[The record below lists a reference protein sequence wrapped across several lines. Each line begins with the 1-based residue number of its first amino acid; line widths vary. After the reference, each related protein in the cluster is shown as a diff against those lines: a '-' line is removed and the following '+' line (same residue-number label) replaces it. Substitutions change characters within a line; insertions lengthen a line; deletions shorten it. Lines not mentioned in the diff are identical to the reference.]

1 PDRLY
6 TRADGSDF
14 DDLNIYAVSAQTFLN
29 RLRLPFSM
37 QIVPVFG
44 GPPTPKTLWW
54 LTGLMLMLEGL
65 AQLSDRGW
73 FGVLDLRG
81 LMISYGAFWD
91 FLFPPGAV
99 HQALF
104 PGQSYSMLLTH
115 AFLHAGTIHVLMNA
129 VIFIALGKTLAVYF
143 GLRLVMVTMLLGAL
157 SSGVAFGLLEST
169 AAPMVGASGVV
180 FAFIGLWLQAS
191 RSELKRLGRPGR
203 STASVMMSLIVI
215 HVLLHVFMGGQ
226 IAWQAHL
233 GGFVAGYFLMPWLI
247 DRSHSPTY

>member
-1 PDRLY
+1 
-6 TRADGSDF
+6 
-14 DDLNIYAVSAQTFLN
+14 
-29 RLRLPFSM
+29 M

-129 VIFIALGKTLAVYF
+129 VIFIALGKTLAVCF
-143 GLRLVMVTMLLGAL
+143 GLRLVMLTMLLGAV

>member
-1 PDRLY
+1 
-6 TRADGSDF
+6 
-14 DDLNIYAVSAQTFLN
+14 
-29 RLRLPFSM
+29 M

-115 AFLHAGTIHVLMNA
+115 AFLHTGTIHVLMNA

-143 GLRLVMVTMLLGAL
+143 GLRLVILTMLLGAV

-203 STASVMMSLIVI
+203 STASVIMSLIVI
-215 HVLLHVFMGGQ
+215 HVLLHVFMSGQ

>member
-1 PDRLY
+1 
-6 TRADGSDF
+6 
-14 DDLNIYAVSAQTFLN
+14 
-29 RLRLPFSM
+29 M

-44 GPPTPKTLWW
+44 GPPTPKMLWW

>member
-1 PDRLY
+1 
-6 TRADGSDF
+6 
-14 DDLNIYAVSAQTFLN
+14 
-29 RLRLPFSM
+29 M

-99 HQALF
+99 DQALF

-115 AFLHAGTIHVLMNA
+115 AFLHAGTIHVLMNT
-129 VIFIALGKTLAVYF
+129 VIFIALGKTLAVHF
-143 GLRLVMVTMLLGAL
+143 GLRSVMLTMLLGAV

-203 STASVMMSLIVI
+203 STASVIMSLIVI

-226 IAWQAHL
+226 IAWQAHM

-247 DRSHSPTY
+247 DRSHSPTH

>member
-1 PDRLY
+1 MR
-6 TRADGSDF
+6 
-14 DDLNIYAVSAQTFLN
+14 
-29 RLRLPFSM
+29 
-37 QIVPVFG
+37 IVAVFG
-44 GPPTPKTLWW
+44 GPKTPPLLWW
-54 LTGLMLMLEGL
+54 ITGTLLMIEML
-65 AQLSDRGW
+65 AQFGDRGLLAG
-73 FGVLDLRG
+73 FDLRTW
-81 LMISYGAFWD
+81 LISYGAFWD

-99 HQALF
+99 DQALF

-115 AFLHAGTIHVLMNA
+115 ALLHAGTIHVLMNA

-143 GLRLVMVTMLLGAL
+143 GLRLVMLTMLLGAV

-203 STASVMMSLIVI
+203 SAVSVMMSLIVI

>member
-1 PDRLY
+1 
-6 TRADGSDF
+6 
-14 DDLNIYAVSAQTFLN
+14 
-29 RLRLPFSM
+29 M
-37 QIVPVFG
+37 QIIPVFG

-99 HQALF
+99 DQALF
-104 PGQSYSMLLTH
+104 PGQSYSMLMTH
-115 AFLHAGTIHVLMNA
+115 AFLHAGTIHVLMNT

-143 GLRLVMVTMLLGAL
+143 GLRLVMLTMLLGAV

-247 DRSHSPTY
+247 DRPHSPTY

>member
-1 PDRLY
+1 
-6 TRADGSDF
+6 
-14 DDLNIYAVSAQTFLN
+14 
-29 RLRLPFSM
+29 M

-99 HQALF
+99 DQALF
-104 PGQSYSMLLTH
+104 SGQSYTMLLTH

-143 GLRLVMVTMLLGAL
+143 GLRLVMLTMLIGAV
-157 SSGVAFGLLEST
+157 SSGVAFGLLAST

-203 STASVMMSLIVI
+203 STATVIMSLIVI

-247 DRSHSPTY
+247 DRSHTPTY

>member
-1 PDRLY
+1 
-6 TRADGSDF
+6 
-14 DDLNIYAVSAQTFLN
+14 
-29 RLRLPFSM
+29 M

-91 FLFPPGAV
+91 FLFPPRAV
-99 HQALF
+99 DQALF

-143 GLRLVMVTMLLGAL
+143 GLRLVMLTMLLGAV

-191 RSELKRLGRPGR
+191 RTELKRLGRPGR
-203 STASVMMSLIVI
+203 SAVSVMMSLIVI

>member
-1 PDRLY
+1 
-6 TRADGSDF
+6 
-14 DDLNIYAVSAQTFLN
+14 
-29 RLRLPFSM
+29 M

-143 GLRLVMVTMLLGAL
+143 GLRLVMLTMLLGAV

-203 STASVMMSLIVI
+203 STASVIMSLIVI

>member
-1 PDRLY
+1 
-6 TRADGSDF
+6 
-14 DDLNIYAVSAQTFLN
+14 
-29 RLRLPFSM
+29 M

-99 HQALF
+99 YQALF

-129 VIFIALGKTLAVYF
+129 VIFIALGKTLAVCF
-143 GLRLVMVTMLLGAL
+143 GLRLVMLTMLLGAL

>member
-1 PDRLY
+1 MR
-6 TRADGSDF
+6 
-14 DDLNIYAVSAQTFLN
+14 
-29 RLRLPFSM
+29 
-37 QIVPVFG
+37 IVAVFG
-44 GPPTPKTLWW
+44 GPKAPPLLWW
-54 LTGLMLMLEGL
+54 ITGTLLVIEML
-65 AQLSDRGW
+65 AQLGDRGLLAG
-73 FGVLDLRG
+73 FDLRTW
-81 LMISYGAFWD
+81 LISYGAFWD

-99 HQALF
+99 DQALF

-115 AFLHAGTIHVLMNA
+115 ALLHAGTIHVLMNA

-143 GLRLVMVTMLLGAL
+143 GLRLVMLTMLLGAV

-203 STASVMMSLIVI
+203 SAVSVMMSLIVI

>member
-1 PDRLY
+1 
-6 TRADGSDF
+6 
-14 DDLNIYAVSAQTFLN
+14 
-29 RLRLPFSM
+29 M

-65 AQLSDRGW
+65 AQLYDRGW

-143 GLRLVMVTMLLGAL
+143 GLRLVMLTMLLGAL

>member
-1 PDRLY
+1 
-6 TRADGSDF
+6 
-14 DDLNIYAVSAQTFLN
+14 
-29 RLRLPFSM
+29 M

-143 GLRLVMVTMLLGAL
+143 GLRLVMFTMLLGAL

>member
-1 PDRLY
+1 
-6 TRADGSDF
+6 
-14 DDLNIYAVSAQTFLN
+14 
-29 RLRLPFSM
+29 M

-129 VIFIALGKTLAVYF
+129 VIFIALGKTLAVCF
-143 GLRLVMVTMLLGAL
+143 GLRLVMLTMLLGAL

-233 GGFVAGYFLMPWLI
+233 GGFVAGYFLIPWLI

>member
-1 PDRLY
+1 
-6 TRADGSDF
+6 
-14 DDLNIYAVSAQTFLN
+14 
-29 RLRLPFSM
+29 M

-143 GLRLVMVTMLLGAL
+143 GLRLVVVTMLLGAL

-180 FAFIGLWLQAS
+180 FAFIGFWLQAS
-191 RSELKRLGRPGR
+191 RTELKRLGRPGR
-203 STASVMMSLIVI
+203 SAVSVMMSLIVI

>member
-1 PDRLY
+1 
-6 TRADGSDF
+6 
-14 DDLNIYAVSAQTFLN
+14 
-29 RLRLPFSM
+29 M

-203 STASVMMSLIVI
+203 STASVIMSLIVI

-233 GGFVAGYFLMPWLI
+233 GGFVAGYFLIPWLI

>member
-1 PDRLY
+1 
-6 TRADGSDF
+6 
-14 DDLNIYAVSAQTFLN
+14 
-29 RLRLPFSM
+29 M

-143 GLRLVMVTMLLGAL
+143 GLRLVMLTMLLGAV

-203 STASVMMSLIVI
+203 STASVIMSLIVI
-215 HVLLHVFMGGQ
+215 HVLLHVFMSGQ